1 MGSKKQTNKNH
12 YTLIVLSGV
21 TLALVIV
28 GLQLV
33 DSFVLPI
40 SAVEVSAPKTITIES
55 SEIESPTPD
64 ELDLAAH
71 AIVENERYQTDYT
84 TRMLA
89 LANNG
94 LFELLSTSTREV
106 ISTTTGSTTT
116 ETVPAIPARQ
126 LYAEHTESYPAE
138 RSYPNTGAILPFR
151 RIVAYY
157 GNFLDTRMGAL
168 GEFPPEEMKQMLME
182 EVANWEAA
190 DPSTPV
196 IPAIDYVAMVAQADA
211 GNDGMYRRMMPT
223 SEIDKAHQL
232 AKEVGGILILEVQAG
247 LADLQTE
254 IERFE
259 PWLKYPDVHL
269 ALDPEFAMHDGAR
282 PGTVIGS
289 VNAQDVN
296 RAAAYLKELA
306 DEHNLP
312 PKVMLVHRFTQNMVQ
327 NATAIE
333 PNDKVQIVM
342 VMDGWGPPANKI
354 NTYYQILEPE
364 PVQFTGFKVFY
375 KNDMKPPSTAL
386 LTPAEILDLSPKPI
400 FIQYQ

>member
-1 MGSKKQTNKNH
+1 MSGKSSAPKNH
-12 YTLIVLSGV
+12 QALIILGGF
-21 TLALVIV
+21 TAALVII
-28 GLQLV
+28 GLQLI
-33 DSFVLPI
+33 DSYVLPI
-40 SAVEVSAPKTITIES
+40 SAIEVTAPKTVTLTS
-55 SEIESPTPD
+55 SEIQSPTD
-64 ELDLAAH
+64 NESDTEAQAA
-71 AIVENERYQTDYT
+71 AEQERYRTDYAART
-84 TRMLA
+84 LA
-89 LANNG
+89 LAHNG
-94 LFELLSTSTREV
+94 LYELLASSTRAIV
-106 ISTTTGSTTT
+106 STTTGSTTY
-116 ETVPAIPARQ
+116 EQVPAIPAVQ
-126 LYAEHTESYPAE
+126 LYAEHTESYPSE
-138 RSYPNTGAILPFR
+138 RSYPAAGAILPFQ

-168 GEFPPEEMKQMLME
+168 GEFPPEEMKRRLME

-190 DPSTPV
+190 DPTTPV

-223 SEIDKAHQL
+223 SEIDKAHAL
-232 AKEVGGILILEVQAG
+232 AKKVNGILILEVQAG

-259 PWLKYPDVHL
+259 PWLIEPDVHL

-289 VNAQDVN
+289 VDASDVN
-296 RAAAYLKELA
+296 RAAAYLKRLS

-327 NATAIE
+327 NATDIE

-354 NTYYQILEPE
+354 STYYQILEPE

-386 LTPAEILDLSPKPI
+386 LTPAQILDLSPKPI

>member
-232 AKEVGGILILEVQAG
+232 AKEVDGILILEVQAG